1 MACGCNDTS
10 LPLVNCN
17 DGCDDCPPTNLVNL
31 PDCPEGSEACE
42 EVVYADCTAYKG
54 PNLPALGILN
64 NDRFVSVLT
73 KLHKVV
79 NGLITP
85 SVAVQTYTL
94 TNTSSTTA
102 FKVTYLG
109 LGPIYTSTAGAT
121 SSSTTITVGSVTG
134 LVVGMTC
141 EVTAGVGA
149 FAPGT
154 TVSSINNV
162 ANTFVV
168 SQAPSTPLSGGASVV
183 KCTGTTHT
191 IFNTSVVYGT
201 PQSINAFTNSPVTLS
216 GTGTIV

>member
-10 LPLVNCN
+10 IPLVNCN
-17 DGCDDCPPTNLVNL
+17 DGCDDCSPTNLVNL

-42 EVVYADCTAYKG
+42 EIVYADCTAYKG

-64 NDRFVSVLT
+64 NDRFISVLT

-79 NGLITP
+79 NNLITP
-85 SVAVQTYTL
+85 SVSVQTYTL

-102 FKVTYLG
+102 YKVTYLG

-121 SSSTTITVGSVTG
+121 SSGTTITVGSTTG
-134 LVVGMTC
+134 LVAGMTC
-141 EVTAGVGA
+141 EVTAGTGA
-149 FAPGT
+149 FASGT
-154 TVSSINNV
+154 TVQSVTNST
-162 ANTFVV
+162 TFTV
-168 SQAPSTPLSGGASVV
+168 SQAPSTALSGGLTVV

-191 IFNTSVVYGT
+191 IYNTSVVYGT
-201 PQSINAFTNSPVTLS
+201 PQSIKAFTGSPVEIS